1 MSRLFFAIPGRK
13 CNWETNWSKG
23 IKQFSNFPRK
33 TRELLLRITLFPRGC
48 CYCIYHRSAVS
59 VSDIVLPWIGDA
71 PSKESKSQWFSPNC
85 LLSLLPP
92 IELYTLH
99 HSEFDTRSRKVP
111 TLEHPSRP
119 TLLPAIIAYYCLLLH
134 SYYCLLLPVTSQLL
148 LPIISCYFTAIIALL
163 FVGCAVIIALLV
175 GCTTNSDIYVRNED
189 EDGGNALCLSCNT
202 HYKN

>member
-1 MSRLFFAIPGRK
+1 MSRLFSAILWRK
-13 CNWETNWSKG
+13 CNWETNWSKW
-23 IKQFSNFPRK
+23 IKSFSNFPRK

-71 PSKESKSQWFSPNC
+71 PSSKESKSQWFSPNC

-134 SYYCLLLPVTSQLL
+134 SYHCPPICRMRSYYCPL
-148 LPIISCYFTAIIALL
+148 IRM
-163 FVGCAVIIALLV
+163 
-175 GCTTNSDIYVRNED
+175 TNKLGHICEEWGWRWGQCS
-189 EDGGNALCLSCNT
+189 LSLMQHPLQKLMKHKCQT
-202 HYKN
+202 